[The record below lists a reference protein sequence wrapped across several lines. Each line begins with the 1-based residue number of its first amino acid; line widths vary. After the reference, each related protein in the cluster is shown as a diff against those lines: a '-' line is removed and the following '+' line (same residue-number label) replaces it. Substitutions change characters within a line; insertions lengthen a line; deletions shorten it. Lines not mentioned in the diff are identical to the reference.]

1 MNDTASSDDRTG
13 TGVASPWRRMRA
25 LVPARLRRLAAKTW
39 TVLGIIG
46 GTLLASVGL
55 IAFAPEPDRRPATL
69 TSVPVSSE
77 VVFAG
82 TFSPE
87 LNLYGRV
94 ETPNTA
100 SLTALVSATVASLK
114 AQEGERVAA
123 GEVLVQ
129 LDETDARLL
138 VRRREAELVEAR
150 ADLSALKLSGE
161 DERRV
166 LAHQEQLQSL
176 AIDKVER
183 HRQLRQQGS
192 ISQETL
198 NSVLQESHAQAI
210 ALSRQRNLVQGF
222 EHRMAR
228 AEAQLERAATA
239 LEEAKV
245 GLARTSIR
253 APFPGRVTRIDVAPG
268 ELVSPGRTVAEIY
281 DDSMLEI
288 RVQLPTAH
296 LPTLE
301 QALASGSKPSA
312 EVDFGS
318 YRASGELDRLAGA
331 VAKGQSGVD
340 GLVRLHGQAR
350 PPDLG
355 RAVNLRLRLPAIADV
370 VAVPVQAI
378 YGQRRLFVVKD
389 GLLDGIDVERFGE
402 TTDADG
408 KHRLLVRA
416 EALADGTRI
425 LVSQLSNAVTGL
437 RVSTAGEAK
446 NAEDT
451 KEESVAASE
460 PSSNAAS

>member
-1 MNDTASSDDRTG
+1 MNDTANNDDRTAAA
-13 TGVASPWRRMRA
+13 ASPLRA
-25 LVPARLRRLAAKTW
+25 AALIPARLRRLSTKTW

-46 GTLLASVGL
+46 GTLLASIGL
-55 IAFAPEPDRRPATL
+55 VAFAPEPDRRPATE

-100 SLTALVSATVASLK
+100 SLTALVSATVASLE

-123 GEVLVQ
+123 DEVLVQ

-138 VRRREAELVEAR
+138 VRRREAEQVEAR
-150 ADLSALKLSGE
+150 ADLSALELSGE

-166 LAHQEQLQSL
+166 LAHQEQLHAL

-228 AEAQLERAATA
+228 AEAQLERSATA

-245 GLARTSIR
+245 GLARTAIR

-281 DDSMLEI
+281 DDSTLEI
-288 RVQLPTAH
+288 RVQIPTAH

-301 QALASGSKPSA
+301 QALASGSRPSA
-312 EVDFGS
+312 EADFGS

-340 GLVRLHGQAR
+340 GLVRLHGEAR

-355 RAVNLRLRLPAIADV
+355 RAVSLRLRLPAIADV
-370 VAVPVQAI
+370 VAVPVQAV

-389 GLLDGIDVERFGE
+389 GLLDGIDVERLGE

-437 RVSTAGEAK
+437 RVSTVGKANNADEAK
-446 NAEDT
+446 
-451 KEESVAASE
+451 EERVATSE
-460 PSSNAAS
+460 PPPNAAG

>member
-1 MNDTASSDDRTG
+1 MNGARNERRTSIASA
-13 TGVASPWRRMRA
+13 ASRWCARLA
-25 LVPARLRRLAAKTW
+25 PAWLRRLSAKTW

-46 GTLLASVGL
+46 GTLLASTGL
-55 IAFAPEPDRRPATL
+55 IAFAPEPDRRPATE
-69 TSVPVSSE
+69 TSLPVSSE
-77 VVFAG
+77 VVVLG

-100 SLTALVSATVASLK
+100 NLTALVSAAVASLE
-114 AQEGERVAA
+114 AQEGDRVAA
-123 GEVLVQ
+123 GDVLVQ

-138 VRRREAELVEAR
+138 VRRREAELVEAQ
-150 ADLSALKLSGE
+150 ADLRALEPSGE

-166 LAHQEQLQSL
+166 LAHQEELHAL

-183 HRQLRQQGS
+183 HRQLREQGS

-198 NSVLQESHAQAI
+198 NSVLQERHAQAI

-222 EHRMAR
+222 EHRLAR
-228 AEAQLERAATA
+228 AKAQLERSATA
-239 LEEAKV
+239 LEEARV
-245 GLARTSIR
+245 GLARTAIR

-268 ELVSPGRTVAEIY
+268 ELVSPGRAVAEIY
-281 DDSMLEI
+281 DDSTLEI
-288 RVQLPTAH
+288 RAQIPTAH
-296 LPTLE
+296 LPALE
-301 QALASGSKPSA
+301 QALASGSKPAA

-355 RAVNLRLRLPAIADV
+355 RAVNLRLSLPAIAGV
-370 VAVPVQAI
+370 IAVPVQAV
-378 YGQRRLFVVKD
+378 YGQRRLFVIDD
-389 GLLDGIDVERFGE
+389 GVLAGVDVERLGE

-408 KHRLLVRA
+408 EHRLLVRA
-416 EALADGTRI
+416 ATLADGTRI

-437 RVSTAGEAK
+437 RVSIADDAK
-446 NAEDT
+446 PADVSGPSPNAT
-451 KEESVAASE
+451 S
-460 PSSNAAS
+460 